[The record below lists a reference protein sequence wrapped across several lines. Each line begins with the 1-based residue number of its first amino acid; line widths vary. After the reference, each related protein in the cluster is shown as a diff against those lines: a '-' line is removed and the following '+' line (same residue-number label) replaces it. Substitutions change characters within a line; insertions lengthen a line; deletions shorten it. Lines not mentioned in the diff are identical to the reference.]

1 MHNSNVKILTNVEL
15 PLYFNKEIIYKTW
28 EKFPYVRM
36 NGIFSIPINSFL
48 QSSSIISLKYNSIV
62 KVAYSLSHLVSYCE
76 NKKLNLNDFNEDN
89 FIELSKKLS
98 NSGISNNSTN
108 YILKNILYFF
118 EFYGE
123 EFLQEPNYVIKM
135 FNACININ
143 SHNSEEYF
151 YHSCLLP
158 KSELKVRNPINIE
171 NIDKIYEQI
180 DNLYV
185 GKFAQKRTRIIIKL
199 LEITGARVS
208 EIANI
213 KVLDIERA
221 LTDKNLL
228 KVKTLKRKQEEHR
241 YIPVS
246 KDKLSE
252 IVTYIKIFR
261 IKVIKNTIGTE
272 KDHGFLL
279 INEKTGKPL
288 TSNTISNDMIRLRD
302 LAGIEQQTCAHMFRH
317 RFITNMFIKLIE
329 QYDLEN
335 KDSFRN
341 ALMDLETLKVHIKEI
356 SGHKNIS
363 SLEHYIHLAKS
374 ELTNID
380 KVLNKVFEN

>member
-36 NGIFSIPINSFL
+36 NGIFCISLNSFL
-48 QSSSIISLKYNSIV
+48 QSSSIICLKYNSII
-62 KVAYSLSHLVSYCE
+62 KIAYSLSHLVSYCE
-76 NKKLNLNDFNEDN
+76 NKKLRLIDFNEDN

-108 YILKNILYFF
+108 YTLKNILYFF

-123 EFLQEPNYVIKM
+123 KFLQEPNYIIKI
-135 FNACININ
+135 FNAQININ
-143 SHNSEEYF
+143 SRNSEEYF
-151 YHSCLLP
+151 YHPCFLP
-158 KSELKVRNPINIE
+158 KSELKVRNPINVE
-171 NIDKIYEQI
+171 NIEKIYEQI

-185 GKFAQKRTRIIIKL
+185 GKFAQKRTRVIIKL

-213 KVLDIERA
+213 KVLDIEKA
-221 LTDKNLL
+221 LLDKNLL
-228 KVKTLKRKQEEHR
+228 KIKTLKRKQDEHR
-241 YIPVS
+241 YIPIS

-261 IKVIKNTIGTE
+261 SKVIKSTIGSD
-272 KDHGFLL
+272 KDHGYLL
-279 INEKTGKPL
+279 VNEKTGKPL

-356 SGHKNIS
+356 SGHKNIA
-363 SLEHYIHLAKS
+363 SLDHYIHLAKS
-374 ELTNID
+374 ELTNMNKVID
-380 KVLNKVFEN
+380 KIFL

>member
-1 MHNSNVKILTNVEL
+1 MHNSNVKTLTNVEL

-36 NGIFSIPINSFL
+36 NGIFSIPLNSFL

-62 KVAYSLSHLVSYCE
+62 KIAYSLSHLVSYCE
-76 NKKLNLNDFNEDN
+76 NKKLNLNDFNEDS
-89 FIELSKKLS
+89 FIELSKKIS

-123 EFLQEPNYVIKM
+123 EFLQEPNYIIKM
-135 FNACININ
+135 FNAQININ
-143 SHNSEEYF
+143 SRNSEEYF
-151 YHSCLLP
+151 YHPCFLP
-158 KSELKVRNPINIE
+158 KSELKVRNPINVE
-171 NIDKIYEQI
+171 NIEKIYEQI

-185 GKFAQKRTRIIIKL
+185 GKFAQKRTRVIIKL

-213 KVLDIERA
+213 KVLDIEKA
-221 LTDKNLL
+221 LLDKNLL
-228 KVKTLKRKQEEHR
+228 KVKTLKRKQNEYR

-261 IKVIKNTIGTE
+261 NKVIKSTIGTD
-272 KDHGFLL
+272 KDHGYLL
-279 INEKTGKPL
+279 VNEKTGKPL

-329 QYDLEN
+329 QYDLDN
-335 KDSFRN
+335 QDSFRN

-356 SGHKNIS
+356 SGHKNIA
-363 SLEHYIHLAKS
+363 SLDHYIHLAKS
-374 ELTNID
+374 ELTNMD
-380 KVLNKVFEN
+380 KIIKTLYD

>member
-1 MHNSNVKILTNVEL
+1 MNYSNIKILTNLEL
-15 PLYFNKEIIYKTW
+15 PLYFNKEVIYKTW
-28 EKFPYVRM
+28 EKFPYIRM
-36 NGIFSIPINSFL
+36 NGEFSFSINSFL
-48 QSSSIISLKYNSIV
+48 QSPHVIQLKYNSIV
-62 KVAYSLSHLVSYCE
+62 KIAYSLSHLISYCE
-76 NKKLNLNDFNEDN
+76 DKKLSLNNFNEDN
-89 FIELSKKLS
+89 FIDLSKKLS

-108 YILKNILYFF
+108 YILKNILKFF

-123 EFLQEPNYVIKM
+123 EFIQEPNYIIKI
-135 FNACININ
+135 FNARININ
-143 SHNSEEYF
+143 SRNSEEYF
-151 YHSCLLP
+151 YHPCFLP
-158 KSELKVRNPINIE
+158 KSELKIRNPINIE
-171 NIDKIYEQI
+171 SIDKIYEQI
-180 DNLYV
+180 DNLYI
-185 GKFAQKRTRIIIKL
+185 GNFAKKRTKIIIKL

-252 IVTYIKIFR
+252 IITYIKIFR
-261 IKVIKNTIGTE
+261 RKIIKNTIGTAQ
-272 KDHGFLL
+272 DHGYLL
-279 INEKTGKPL
+279 INEKTGKHL

-317 RFITNMFIKLIE
+317 RFITNMFIKLME
-329 QYDLEN
+329 KYDLEN

-356 SGHKNIS
+356 SGHKNIK
-363 SLEHYIHLAKS
+363 SLDHYIHLAKS
-374 ELTNID
+374 ELTNMNNILD
-380 KVLNKVFEN
+380 KIFND